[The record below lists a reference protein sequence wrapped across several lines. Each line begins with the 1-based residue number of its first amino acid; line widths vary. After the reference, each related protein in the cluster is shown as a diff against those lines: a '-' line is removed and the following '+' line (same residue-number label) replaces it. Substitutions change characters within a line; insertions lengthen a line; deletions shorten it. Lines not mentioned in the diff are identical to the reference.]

1 MGMEFTREHWLGQ
14 NKQNWIL
21 RQSFPGPISCSMMHI
36 GNADRA
42 RGWVFVLA
50 GGLLAG
56 TLDITYAWLFW
67 SLKAGVPAQR
77 IFQSVAKGLL
87 GPASYKGGAATA
99 ALGLL
104 LHYFIATS
112 MSVVYYL
119 VARRWSALRAQPLLY
134 GAAYGLV
141 LYGIMN
147 YIVVPL
153 SAARGGGSGGALWIT
168 LSIVVHVLLIG
179 VPIALFASRA
189 LKSG

>member
-1 MGMEFTREHWLGQ
+1 
-14 NKQNWIL
+14 
-21 RQSFPGPISCSMMHI
+21 MMHLRD
-36 GNADRA
+36 ADRA
-42 RGWVFVLA
+42 RAWMFILA
-50 GGLLAG
+50 AGLVAG
-56 TLDITYAWLFW
+56 TLDVTYAWAFW

-99 ALGLL
+99 VLGLFL
-104 LHYFIATS
+104 QYFIATS

-119 VARRWSALRAQPLLY
+119 MARRWAALREQSLTY

-141 LYGIMN
+141 LYGVMN

-168 LSIVVHVLLIG
+168 LSIAAHVFLIG
-179 VPIALFASRA
+179 VPIALIVVRSFDKMGPEQAGMLGTGGAAES
-189 LKSG
+189 